1 MLKTKVQKREK
12 SGQLTITIPKDFAIF
27 NKIDKGLELEF
38 MIATGEFNLETGD
51 IILRRCKE

>member
-27 NKIDKGLELEF
+27 NNIDKGLELEF
-38 MIATGEFNLETGD
+38 MTVSGEFNLETGD
-51 IILRRCKE
+51 IILRRSKK